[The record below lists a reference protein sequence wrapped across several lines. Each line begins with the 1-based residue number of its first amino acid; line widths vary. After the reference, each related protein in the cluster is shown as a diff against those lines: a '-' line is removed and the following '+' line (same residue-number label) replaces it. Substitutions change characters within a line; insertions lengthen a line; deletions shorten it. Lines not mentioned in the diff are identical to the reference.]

1 MKKKILKRY
10 NSYIFLITF
19 LLILESSFL
28 PAQIKINEVMS
39 SNGST
44 LMDEDGDYPDW
55 IELYNSGDAAL
66 NLNGYSLTD
75 DINAPRKWIFPEI
88 LIEPHKYL
96 TIFASNK
103 DRKDCIPYWN
113 AVITAGDIW
122 SYFIGNSEPPADW
135 LSLAFNDQAWLEG
148 PTGIGYGDNDD
159 ATEVPAGTMSIYLRK
174 SFTLTDANII
184 KEASLHV
191 DYDDGFIAY
200 LNSTEIARA
209 NISIENPTYNQAT
222 DTYTEPKI
230 CNGQKPDGFPL
241 GSALSLF
248 RNGTNVL
255 AIQLHNFGSTS
266 SDLTIIPFLTL
277 GFQSEP
283 AAYRQPSDIL
293 EIIPVRLHTNFKISA
308 NGEQIALF
316 NESGIYCDL
325 VNLPMIPQD
334 VSLGRYPDGAADWF
348 YYAQPTPGT
357 TNQDNGYSN
366 PGSSI
371 SFSPPGGFYN
381 SAVQVAISADFP
393 TAKIY
398 YTLDGALP
406 NESSAIYTEP
416 ILINNSTTIRA
427 NCIQPGALAG
437 STATNTY
444 IIGQQYDLPVISLAV
459 NPPDLWDWNTGIY
472 VLGPNASTETPNFGA
487 NFWQDWEKP
496 VHVEFFEPNGNL
508 GFALDAG
515 LKIYGGWSRARP
527 QKPLALFAR
536 SKYGSSEIDYQ
547 IFPDLPIDKFETLV
561 LRISGNDREYTLFRD
576 ALMQQLVRG
585 TQIDIQAYR
594 PAVIYL
600 NGEYWGIQNIREKIN
615 EHYIAA
621 HFEVDPDN
629 IDLLENRNGVICG
642 DAQDYDALFAF
653 IENNNLATSANY
665 AYVTTKIDIEN
676 FIDYQVAE
684 IYFDN
689 TDWPGNNLKFWR
701 ERSASGRWRWIMF
714 DTDFGFGLYNASGYQ
729 NNTLEFATATNG
741 PDWPNPD
748 WSTLFLRKLLENVTF
763 RRKFINRFADFLN
776 TRFLPSYVYAQ
787 IDSFQN
793 LIAGEMPRHYA
804 RWKDSYYWGS
814 LNGWY
819 NQIEVLKSFA
829 RLRPAYMIEHLKSK
843 FGLAGTIPLTIH
855 ITPAGGAVRIN
866 SVYTQQDSWQGQYF
880 KGVPIEL
887 EAIPRP
893 GFRFEQWTGSSS
905 TTDNPI
911 TINPQTALNIT
922 ACFVSDSS
930 SDQEI
935 VINEINYHSSPN
947 FDPGEWIEILNN
959 SPQLVNL
966 SGWFFQ
972 DSNPNNRFTIPSGI
986 TLLPGT
992 YLVLANDTAALHNLF
1007 PSVTDFTG
1015 EFHFNLNNDGESL
1028 YLFNPAGF
1036 LVDSLQYS
1044 NQYPWPATPDGNG
1057 PTLTLI
1063 DPHRDNANP
1072 FNWTASAGHGT
1083 PGTPNALSSLDPTNG
1098 DQATAFTLV
1107 ASYPNPFNTSTTIKF
1122 HLNQS
1127 NRIKIEIFDLSGRLV
1142 TVLWNGRLTAGQHT
1156 LQWIPAGDLSSGL
1169 YFYRITGDDAV
1180 SAIRKIAY
1188 LK

>member
-1 MKKKILKRY
+1 MKKYILNKY
-10 NSYIFLITF
+10 NCCSFLITF
-19 LLILESSFL
+19 LLILGSSLF

-75 DINAPRKWIFPEI
+75 NIDAPRKWIFPEI
-88 LIEPHKYL
+88 VIEPHKYL
-96 TIFASNK
+96 ITFASGK
-103 DRKDCIPYWN
+103 DRKDCTPYWN

-122 SYFIGNSEPPADW
+122 RYFIGNSEPPADW
-135 LSLAFNDQAWLEG
+135 MSLAFNDQDWLEG
-148 PTGIGYGDNDD
+148 ATGIGYGDNDD
-159 ATEVPAGTMSIYLRK
+159 ATGVPEGTMSVYLRK
-174 SFTLTDANII
+174 TFILANASII
-184 KEASLHV
+184 KNAILHM

-200 LNSTEIARA
+200 LNGTEIARA
-209 NISIENPTYNQAT
+209 NISIEHPTHDQAA

-230 CNGQKPDGFPL
+230 CNGQMPDGFPL
-241 GSALSLF
+241 GSVLALF
-248 RNGTNVL
+248 HDGTNVL
-255 AIQLHNFGSTS
+255 AIQLHNSGSTS

-283 AAYRQPSDIL
+283 ASYRQPPDIL
-293 EIIPVRLHTNFKISA
+293 EIVPVRLHTNFKIDA
-308 NGEQIALF
+308 QGEQTGLF
-316 NESGIYCDL
+316 DESGNNCDL
-325 VNLPMIPQD
+325 VNLPPMRRDI
-334 VSLGRYPDGAADWF
+334 SLGRYPDGAADWF

-357 TNQDNGYSN
+357 TNQNNGYTS
-366 PGSSI
+366 PGSTV
-371 SFSPPGGFYN
+371 SFSPPGGFYD
-381 SAVQVAISADFP
+381 SAVQVAISTDFP
-393 TAKIY
+393 TATIY
-398 YTLDGALP
+398 YTLDGSIP
-406 NESSAIYTEP
+406 NESSAIYSGP
-416 ILINNSTTIRA
+416 ILINNPKTIRA
-427 NCIQPGALAG
+427 NCVQPGALVG
-437 STATNTY
+437 PTATHTY
-444 IIGQQYDLPVISLAV
+444 IINQRHDLAV
-459 NPPDLWDWNTGIY
+459 ICLAVDPPDLWDWNNGIY
-472 VLGPNASTETPNFGA
+472 VLGPNASPDTPNFGA

-496 VHVEFFEPNGNL
+496 VHMEFFEPEGDL

-536 SKYGSSEIDYQ
+536 SKYGYSEIDYQ
-547 IFPDLPIDKFETLV
+547 VFPDLPIDKFEAFV
-561 LRISGNDREYTLFRD
+561 LRTSGNDREYTLFRD
-576 ALMQQLVRG
+576 ALMQNLVKG
-585 TQIDIQAYR
+585 THIDIQAYR

-615 EHYIAA
+615 EHYLAS
-621 HFEVDPDN
+621 HFEVDPDK

-642 DAQDYDALFAF
+642 DAQDYDALFNF

-665 AYVTTKIDIEN
+665 ANVTTKIDIEN

-684 IYFDN
+684 IYFNN

-701 ERSASGRWRWIMF
+701 ERSDSGLWRWIMF
-714 DTDFGFGLYNASGYQ
+714 DTDFGFGLYDASAYQ
-729 NNTLEFATATNG
+729 NNTLAFATATDG
-741 PDWPNPD
+741 PDWPNPP

-776 TRFLPSYVYAQ
+776 TRFLPSNVYTQ
-787 IDSFQN
+787 IDSIQN
-793 LIAGEMPRHYA
+793 LIAGEMPRHYE
-804 RWKDSYYWGS
+804 RWKESYYWGS

-819 NQIEVLKSFA
+819 NQIEVLKTFA
-829 RLRPAYMIEHLKSK
+829 RLRPSYVIEYLKSK
-843 FGLAGTIPLTIH
+843 FGLAGTASLTIH

-866 SVYTQQDSWQGQYF
+866 SIYTRENSWQGQYF

-893 GFRFEQWTGSSS
+893 GFRFEQWTGSTSAS
-905 TTDNPI
+905 DNPL
-911 TINPQTALNIT
+911 TINPQNTLNIT

-935 VINEINYHSSPN
+935 VINEINYRSPSD

-959 SPQLVNL
+959 SPQLINI

-972 DSNPNNRFTIPSGI
+972 DSNITNRFTIPSGI
-986 TLLPGT
+986 TLLPGA
-992 YLVLANDTAALHNLF
+992 YLVLANDTTAFHNLY
-1007 PSVTDFTG
+1007 PSAMNFTG

-1036 LVDSLQYS
+1036 LIDSLQYS
-1044 NQYPWPATPDGNG
+1044 NQYPWPTAPDGNG
-1057 PTLTLI
+1057 PTLALI
-1063 DPHRDNANP
+1063 DPRRDNANP
-1072 FNWTASAGHGT
+1072 LNWTASSGHGT
-1083 PGTPNALSSLDPTNG
+1083 PGTSNVPSSLDQTN
-1098 DQATAFTLV
+1098 DNQVTSFTLD

-1122 HLNQS
+1122 RLNIS

-1142 TVLWNGRLTAGQHT
+1142 TVLWNGRLTTGQHT
-1156 LQWIPAGDLSSGL
+1156 LQWTPAGDLSSGI
-1169 YFYRITGDDAV
+1169 YFYRITGDYAV